1 MKDNWILCNFP
12 EIPKCKNPEKQIQS
26 LRIWAKWEGGQ
37 RGSDDCTQKANK
49 PESNRS
55 DVGDSGVTRVRTPE
69 FFFLAKVKSKNEWKT
84 KQVVFLELWIT
95 LDFNIEFK
103 KVAKL

>member
-1 MKDNWILCNFP
+1 VQLLLKFP
-12 EIPKCKNPEKQIQS
+12 SARTLKSKFKS

-49 PESNRS
+49 QEGNRS

-69 FFFLAKVKSKNEWKT
+69 FFFLAKVKSKNE
-84 KQVVFLELWIT
+84 
-95 LDFNIEFK
+95 
-103 KVAKL
+103 